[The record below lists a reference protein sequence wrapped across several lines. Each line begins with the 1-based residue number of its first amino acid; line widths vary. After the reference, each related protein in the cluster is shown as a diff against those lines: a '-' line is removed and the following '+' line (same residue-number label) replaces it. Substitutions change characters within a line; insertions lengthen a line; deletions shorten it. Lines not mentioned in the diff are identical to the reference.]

1 MVHIPVL
8 QKEVLQYLNPKPNK
22 NFIDCTFG
30 GGGHADNVL
39 ERISPKGKILGIDRD
54 SEILNGAELKDR
66 IIFVCDNFVNLKDIV
81 KKEKFGPV
89 QGILFDLGYCSWHLE
104 KSERGFSFLINE
116 SLDMRYDPQSILTA
130 EKIINSWPE
139 KEIETILRELGEERF
154 AKRIARGIISQ
165 RTVNPIKTTFQLIE
179 AIKKAVP
186 FWYQRKKI
194 HFATKTFQALRI
206 TVNNELDNLKEALPQ
221 ALEIL
226 EPGGRLVVIS
236 FHSLEDRII
245 KNFFKSLA
253 KEGSLKILT
262 KKPVIPTLKEL
273 KVNPRSRSAKLR
285 AAQKQ

>member
-66 IIFVCDNFVNLKDIV
+66 IIFVCDNFVNLKDII

>member
-1 MVHIPVL
+1 VVHIPVL

-39 ERISPKGKILGIDRD
+39 ERIGPKGKILGIDRD

>member
-39 ERISPKGKILGIDRD
+39 ERIGPKGKILGIDRD

>member
-1 MVHIPVL
+1 M
-8 QKEVLQYLNPKPNK
+8 
-22 NFIDCTFG
+22 
-30 GGGHADNVL
+30 
-39 ERISPKGKILGIDRD
+39 GIDRD

>member
-1 MVHIPVL
+1 VVHIPVL